1 MELKLYKKPKKV
13 TIIEGF
19 PGFGLVG
26 TIATEFLINHLKTEM
41 IGRVKSDELPALA
54 SIHGNKVVQPLG
66 VFYNKQYNLIILH
79 AITSPTG
86 LEWKIADVLEKLAIE
101 LDAKEIISI
110 EGVGSTDMGKA
121 RTFFYTN
128 DENRRKK
135 LKKSGL
141 EPLGEGI
148 IIGVTG
154 ALLIKRI
161 KTPFSCILAETHTS
175 LPDSKA
181 AAEIIKALD
190 VYLGLKIDYKP
201 LIKMAGVFEEKIK
214 DLIEK
219 TKAVSTEQKKKK
231 LSYLG

>member
-1 MELKLYKKPKKV
+1 MELKLYKKPKNV

-26 TIATEFLINHLKTEM
+26 TITTEFLINHLKTEM

-54 SIHGNKVVQPLG
+54 AIRDDKVVQPLG
-66 VFYNKQYNLIILH
+66 VFYNKQYNLIILQ
-79 AITSPTG
+79 AIASPTG

-110 EGVGSTDMGKA
+110 EGVGSTDMGKS

-128 DENRRKK
+128 NEKNKK
-135 LKKSGL
+135 KMKNIGIH
-141 EPLGEGI
+141 PLGEGI
-148 IIGVTG
+148 ILGVTG

-161 KTPFSCILAETHTS
+161 KKPFSCILAETHTS

-190 VYLGLKIDYKP
+190 SYLGLKVNYRP
-201 LIKMAGVFEEKIK
+201 LLKTAAAFEGKIK
-214 DLIEK
+214 DLIERSK
-219 TKAVSTEQKKKK
+219 SASTEQDKRK
-231 LSYLG
+231 LSYFG

>member
-26 TIATEFLINHLKTEM
+26 TITTEFLINHLKTEM
-41 IGRVKSDELPALA
+41 IGRVKSEELPALA
-54 SIHGNKVVQPLG
+54 AIHGDKVVQPLG

-86 LEWKIADVLEKLAIE
+86 LEWKIADVLEKLAAE

-110 EGVGSTDMGKA
+110 EGVGSTEIGKA

-128 DENRRKK
+128 TEKKKK
-135 LKKSGL
+135 LLKKVGL
-141 EPLGEGI
+141 KPLGEGI

-154 ALLIKRI
+154 ALLLKRL

-190 VYLGLKIDYKP
+190 AYLGLKIDYKP
-201 LIKMAGVFEEKIK
+201 LIKMAAVFEDKIK
-214 DLIEK
+214 DLLER
-219 TKAVSTEQKKKK
+219 TKAVSSEQKKKR

>member
-41 IGRVKSDELPALA
+41 IGRVKAEELPALA
-54 SIHGNKVVQPLG
+54 AIHGDKVVQPLG
-66 VFYNKQYNLIILH
+66 IFYNKRYNLIILH

-86 LEWKIADVLEKLAIE
+86 LEWKIADILEKLALE
-101 LDAKEIISI
+101 LEAKEIISI
-110 EGVGSTDMGKA
+110 EGVGSTELGKS
-121 RTFFYTN
+121 RTFFYTTN
-128 DENRRKK
+128 EKRKRL
-135 LKKSGL
+135 LKKIGL
-141 EPLGEGI
+141 APLGEGI

-154 ALLIKRI
+154 ALLLKRL

-190 VYLGLKIDYKP
+190 AYLGLKVDYKP
-201 LIKMAGVFEEKIK
+201 LIKMAAVFEDKIK
-214 DLIEK
+214 SLIERA
-219 TKAVSTEQKKKK
+219 KAVSEEQKKKK